1 MAAFAFVAAALSYAL
16 LSSNRVLPRNNSF
29 TMWVTLLNAPALLLT
44 PLDEKGVARE
54 WSIFAVISFVQWG
67 LVFWLTPGLIR
78 RWRSGPDKS
87 SPAPKEARA
96 WIFYRYGNLVFVV
109 LTAVSLML
117 LAFSGYTGQS
127 AGMLGVLLNTLFK
140 TCVGFYAAWVM
151 GFLIGVISKFVS
163 GGERLRLYCVA
174 VPFWIGAIHLIL
186 WGPTLILL
194 LRQR

>member
-1 MAAFAFVAAALSYAL
+1 M
-16 LSSNRVLPRNNSF
+16 LSSNRVLPRDNSF
-29 TMWVTLLNAPALLLT
+29 TMWVTLLNAPSLLLT
-44 PLDEKGVARE
+44 PLNEKGVDGE
-54 WSIFAVISFVQWG
+54 WSIFAVISLVQWA
-67 LVFWLTPGLIR
+67 LVFWFTPGLVR
-78 RWRSGPDKS
+78 RWRSGSEKS
-87 SPAPKEARA
+87 SPAPKQTRA
-96 WIFYRYGNLVFVV
+96 WVLYRYGNLVLVV
-109 LTAVSLML
+109 LIAVSLML

-127 AGMLGVLLNTLFK
+127 AGMLGVLMNALFK

-186 WGPTLILL
+186 WGPTLVLL